1 MTHPLRVPLEGFC
14 LGKKTM
20 SNVLNSFNDD
30 TICAIATAMSDAG
43 IGIIRVSGSK
53 ALSICDKIYLSP
65 KKKHDLLSHEPNSIK
80 FGYICDGSDSEKIID
95 EVMISYMKGP
105 HSYTREDVIEINSHG
120 GMLVMNEILSLLLK
134 NGCRLAEPGEFTKR
148 AFLSGRIDLTKAEA
162 VMDIISAQNNFALE
176 SSRNQL
182 QGNISDKVK
191 DLRKDIL
198 YQMAFIESA
207 LDDPENYDLTGFPEK
222 LRGIILPMITSIEQ
236 LLKAA
241 DEGKIRKDGI
251 KTVIIGKPNAG
262 KSSLLNALSGN
273 ERAIVTDIAGT
284 TRDTIEETVR
294 LDDIILNLIDTAGIR
309 STEDLIEKIGVDKAK
324 EKVAE
329 ADLCLYILDSTSL
342 IDGEDKEIAR
352 LCADKKTIVILNKND
367 LSGEIKIT
375 KDILPMLFSDIDV
388 DTLPVIST
396 SLLNGEGV
404 DALKRA
410 ITELF
415 FNGEI
420 APKQEIYITNLR
432 HKDLLMKTLDS
443 LKLVIDSIDKELSE
457 DFYTVDLTNAYTYLG
472 EIIGV
477 EVGDDLVEE
486 IFSKFCMGK

>member
-1 MTHPLRVPLEGFC
+1 
-14 LGKKTM
+14 M
-20 SNVLNSFNDD
+20 SSVLNNFNDD

-43 IGIIRVSGSK
+43 IGIIRVSGK
-53 ALSICDKIYLSP
+53 DALSICTKIFLSP
-65 KKKHDLLSHEPNSIK
+65 KKTHDLTSHDANTIK
-80 FGYICDGSDSEKIID
+80 YGFICDPENDDRIID

-120 GMLVMNEILSLLLK
+120 GMLVMNEILSLLLSS
-134 NGCRLAEPGEFTKR
+134 GCRLAEPGEFTKR
-148 AFLSGRIDLTKAEA
+148 AFLNGRIDLTKAEA
-162 VMDIISAQNNFALE
+162 VMDIIGAQNKFALE
-176 SSRNQL
+176 SSRKQL
-182 QGNISDKVK
+182 QGNIYNEVK
-191 DLRKDIL
+191 NLRKDLL

-222 LRGIILPMITSIEQ
+222 LKGIILPMIDKIQE
-236 LLKAA
+236 LLKSS

-251 KTVIIGKPNAG
+251 RTVIIGKPNAG
-262 KSSLLNALSGN
+262 KSSLLNALSGS

-284 TRDTIEETVR
+284 TRDVIEETIR

-324 EKVAE
+324 EKIAE
-329 ADLCLYILDSTSL
+329 ADLCLYILDSTSEP
-342 IDGEDKEIAR
+342 DDEDREISR
-352 LCADKKTIVILNKND
+352 LCADKKTIIILNKND
-367 LSGEIKIT
+367 LAGDIKIT
-375 KDILPMLFSDIDV
+375 QDILPTLFSDIDF

-396 SLLNGEGV
+396 SLLNGEGL

-420 APKQEIYITNLR
+420 LPKQEIYITNLR
-432 HKDLLMKTLDS
+432 HKELLQKVYDS
-443 LKLVIDSIDKELSE
+443 LKLVDESISKNLSE
-457 DFYTVDLTNAYTYLG
+457 DFYTVDLSNAYAYLG
-472 EIIGV
+472 EIIGE